1 MAQKGNN
8 IIVLRNG
15 TAIAGVKSDEIQS
28 GSETIEIASA
38 TQQDWKEFIAGR
50 KEWSLN
56 TNYLLLADS
65 RLADLLN
72 VGTVYELAV
81 TDREGN
87 TTVSGRAI
95 LTICKQTHTR
105 GNLCQGTF
113 QFRGTGPLVLS
124 NGAAS
129 S

>member
-8 IIVLRNG
+8 IIVLSSG

-28 GSETIEIASA
+28 GAETIEIASS
-38 TQQDWKEFIAGR
+38 TQQNWKEFIAGR

-113 QFRGTGPLVLS
+113 QFRGTGPLIL

>member
-8 IIVLRNG
+8 IIVLSSG
-15 TAIAGVKSDEIQS
+15 VAIAGVKSDEIQS
-28 GSETIEIASA
+28 GAETIEIASA

-113 QFRGTGPLVLS
+113 QFRGTGPLVL

>member
-8 IIVLRNG
+8 IIVLSSG

-28 GSETIEIASA
+28 GAETIEIASA

-65 RLADLLN
+65 SLADLLN

-113 QFRGTGPLVLS
+113 QFRGTGPLIL

>member
-28 GSETIEIASA
+28 DTDTIEVASA
-38 TQQDWKEFIAGR
+38 TQQQWKEFITGR

-56 TNYLLLADS
+56 TSYLLLAAES
-65 RLADLLN
+65 LRDLIQI
-72 VGTVYELAV
+72 GTVYELAV

-113 QFRGTGPLVLS
+113 QFRGTGPLIL

>member
-8 IIVLRNG
+8 IIVLSSG

-28 GSETIEIASA
+28 GAETIEIASS

-113 QFRGTGPLVLS
+113 QFRGTGPLIL

>member
-8 IIVLRNG
+8 IIVRSSG

-28 GSETIEIASA
+28 GAETIEIASA

-81 TDREGN
+81 TDRQGN
-87 TTVSGRAI
+87 VAVSGRAI
-95 LTICKQTHTR
+95 LTICKQTYTR

-113 QFRGTGPLVLS
+113 QFRGTGPLIL

>member
-28 GSETIEIASA
+28 GSDTIEVASA
-38 TQQDWKEFIAGR
+38 TQQQWKEFIAGR

-56 TNYLLLADS
+56 TSYLLLAAS
-65 RLADLLN
+65 SIGDLIETGN
-72 VGTVYELAV
+72 VYELAV
-81 TDREGN
+81 TDRQGN
-87 TTVSGRAI
+87 VAVSGHAI
-95 LTICKQTHTR
+95 LTVCKHSHPR

-124 NGAAS
+124 QEVS
-129 S
+129 SS

>member
-8 IIVLRNG
+8 IIVLSSG

-28 GSETIEIASA
+28 GAETIEIASS

-72 VGTVYELAV
+72 VGTLYELAV
-81 TDREGN
+81 TDRQGN
-87 TTVSGRAI
+87 VAVSGRAI

-113 QFRGTGPLVLS
+113 QFRGTGPLIL

>member
-8 IIVLRNG
+8 IIVLSSG

-28 GSETIEIASA
+28 GAETIEIASA

-113 QFRGTGPLVLS
+113 QFRGTGPLIL

>member
-28 GSETIEIASA
+28 GTDTIEVASA
-38 TQQDWKEFIAGR
+38 TQQQWKEFITGR

-56 TNYLLLADS
+56 TSYLLLAAES
-65 RLADLLN
+65 LRDLIQIGN
-72 VGTVYELAV
+72 VYELAV
-81 TDREGN
+81 TDRQGN
-87 TTVSGRAI
+87 VSVSGHAI
-95 LTICKQTHTR
+95 LTVCKQTHTR

>member
-8 IIVLRNG
+8 IIVLSSG

-28 GSETIEIASA
+28 GAETIEIASA

-113 QFRGTGPLVLS
+113 QFRGTGPLKL

>member
-8 IIVLRNG
+8 IIVLSSG

-28 GSETIEIASA
+28 VAETIEIASA

-81 TDREGN
+81 TDRQGN

-113 QFRGTGPLVLS
+113 QFRGTGPLIL

>member
-8 IIVLRNG
+8 IIVIRNG

-28 GSETIEIASA
+28 GAETIEIASA
-38 TQQDWKEFIAGR
+38 TQQDWKEFITGR

-56 TNYLLLADS
+56 TSYLLLAAES
-65 RLADLLN
+65 LRDLIQIGN
-72 VGTVYELAV
+72 VYELAI
-81 TDREGN
+81 TDRQGN
-87 TTVSGRAI
+87 VAVSGRAI
-95 LTICKQTHTR
+95 LTVCKQTHPR

-113 QFRGTGPLVLS
+113 QFRGTGPLIL

>member
-8 IIVLRNG
+8 IIVLSSG

-28 GSETIEIASA
+28 GAETIEIASA
-38 TQQDWKEFIAGR
+38 TQQNWKEFIAGR

-65 RLADLLN
+65 SLADLLN

-81 TDREGN
+81 TDRQCN
-87 TTVSGRAI
+87 VAVSGRAI

-113 QFRGTGPLVLS
+113 QFRGTGPLIL

>member
-8 IIVLRNG
+8 IIVLSSG

-28 GSETIEIASA
+28 GAETIEIASA

-124 NGAAS
+124 
-129 S
+129 